1 MGECHP
7 LWINWN
13 RRRRGGAVQVQ
24 SLFHHWDNESQ
35 NGQGWW
41 ENYKN
46 SEERDNVK
54 IFLLRLC
61 RKRGLIS
68 GWRCCQEQAQHGS
81 LPTIPATC
89 LARARS
95 PTTIP
100 QSPGIG
106 TRTDPA
112 LASLAVTFQS
122 SLVSP
127 IAAQPI
133 STDTCFCH
141 FFYAVWQ
148 FGIFPIKSKMV
159 LHLVS
164 WIERNLRHSVFHM
177 LPPQTSN

>member
-1 MGECHP
+1 MTLQNLKLSKCKWSAPPVDWHWIRSNWMGECHP

-24 SLFHHWDNESQ
+24 SLFHHWGNESQ

-133 STDTCFCH
+133 STDTCFLSFLLCGV
-141 FFYAVWQ
+141 AIW
-148 FGIFPIKSKMV
+148 
-159 LHLVS
+159 
-164 WIERNLRHSVFHM
+164 NL
-177 LPPQTSN
+177 PNKI